1 MKIGIIGAGQIG
13 HTLTGLLVQAG
24 HDVWVANKRGPQ
36 SLTGVLAPLGEH
48 AHAATVADAARTGEL
63 VVVSVPVRAYRDLPA
78 SLLAGKVVIDTGN
91 YDPGR
96 DGPIPELDGGRTT
109 GTELLAALLPDSR
122 VVKMFNTIF
131 YEHLRVHRQPA
142 GSPGR
147 RALPMTGDDTEAKAT
162 VAAVVDQIGFDTV
175 DAGPL
180 EASHGIGRGTPVFDI
195 RLDAEQLRAALDL

>member
-13 HTLTGLLVQAG
+13 RTLTALLVRAG
-24 HDVWVANKRGPQ
+24 HDVWVANSRGPE
-36 SLTGVLAPLGEH
+36 SLTGLLAPLGAH

-78 SLLAGKVVIDTGN
+78 GLLAGKVVIDTGN
-91 YDPGR
+91 YDPER
-96 DGPIPELDGGRTT
+96 DGPIPELDEGRTT

-131 YEHLRVHRQPA
+131 YEHLRDQGRPA

-147 RALPMTGDDTEAKAT
+147 RALPMTGDDPEAKAT
-162 VAAVVDQIGFDTV
+162 VAAVVDRIGFDTV
-175 DAGPL
+175 EAGPL
-180 EASHGIGRGTPVFDI
+180 GASHHIGRGTAAFDV
-195 RLDAEQLRAALDL
+195 RLDADQLRAVLES